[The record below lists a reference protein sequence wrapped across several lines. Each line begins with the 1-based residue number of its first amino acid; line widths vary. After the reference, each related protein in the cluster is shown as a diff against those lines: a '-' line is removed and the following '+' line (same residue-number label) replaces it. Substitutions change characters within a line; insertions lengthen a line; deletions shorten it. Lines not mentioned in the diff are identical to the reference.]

1 MSSFVRAVVLL
12 AASTALAAAGAAA
25 QAGAAAS
32 PNGTGRVVGY
42 VTDSA
47 GTPLAGAT
55 VQVAGA
61 RLGARTGGD
70 GRYHLEAVPAGRARV
85 IVTYVGFAPDST
97 GVDVAADR
105 TATHDVRMRSL
116 GAFALQQVLVIASP
130 RLSETKAAA
139 LARQRDADNVLS
151 VLSGD
156 EIRSLPN
163 FNAAEAAGRIPGVSL
178 ERDEGEGKFVQVRGT
193 EPRLSNVTIDGS
205 HVPGTESDRIPKL
218 DDVPSDLLGAIEVS
232 KTLTADMDADAI
244 GGSVNLVTKTPEGAP
259 RGYVAGQYGQI
270 DVASRNTYQGG
281 LTYGGR
287 FGTDGKLG
295 FLLGGSADKNNRAIE
310 DVEPSWG
317 VYNDATSAPND
328 WSQRDYR
335 YDRSRYGIGGDL
347 DYRFDSQNQ
356 VYVKG
361 LWSLFRNFGTRYVF
375 DVSGDSAA
383 PSSNTAGALVNP
395 ALQRQS
401 EFRTPTEEMWGLTA
415 GGKHDVGR
423 WTIDY
428 TVNWA
433 GTRQQDQNYRSNTFD
448 YAGPAL
454 GDLAYSTA
462 NPTYPVYHYQST
474 GDSSAAM
481 NPNNYVLSKYSTS
494 DHLTTGRDLGGGL
507 NVLLHWMLGDDP
519 GQLKFGFHYRNE
531 RKVFTDQEQ
540 SFKFDGATPLMLS
553 QVQSG
558 FSDPGFYNS
567 LQPGY
572 SIGPVDNNSAVNT
585 YENDHGASFVNTTDP
600 LADDSLGSFSGS
612 EKIYAA
618 YMMNTTDFGPLRLNL
633 GLRVERTHATYLGH
647 AVSQAVDSSGDATG
661 PEELQLITGA
671 KDYTDLFPSVQ
682 LRYALDT
689 ATNIRLAFTRG
700 IARPNYTDLA
710 PNLSGTINPLY
721 EHDPALSG
729 FTAGNPN
736 LRAQHAWNYDLLFE
750 HYLSAAGIISA
761 GMFYKNLSD
770 VILTR
775 TFTYTGPG
783 PFNGYVGLQPQNG
796 GNGWLFGQELEWAQR
811 LSFLPAWLSGM
822 GFDANYTH
830 IDSRVLVDPVSGRHA
845 PLLRQS
851 PNIANVYVT
860 YDKSPVSARI
870 GWTYNGAMI
879 DSYGDGS
886 ATANGDNY
894 FYAHAQIDGSIMYNV
909 SQQVQLQFQVLNVN
923 NAVFGFFQGTPS
935 HAFNFQR
942 EYYGQTFFLGTK
954 LAF

>member
-1 MSSFVRAVVLL
+1 MISVVRAVVGIALGATFL
-12 AASTALAAAGAAA
+12 AGGAAA
-25 QAGAAAS
+25 QTGAQAS

-42 VTDSA
+42 VTDST

-55 VQVAGA
+55 VQVKGA

-70 GRYHLEAVPAGRARV
+70 GRYHLEAVPAGNATV
-85 IVTYVGFAPDST
+85 IVTYVGFAPDSS
-97 GVDVAADR
+97 VVAVAANR
-105 TATHDVRMRSL
+105 SATHDVHMRNLS
-116 GAFALQQVLVIASP
+116 AYALAQVLVLASP

-139 LARQRDADNVLS
+139 LARQREADNIVS

-178 ERDEGEGKFVQVRGT
+178 ERDEGEGKFIQVRGT

-205 HVPGTESDRIPKL
+205 HVPGTEADRIPKL

-270 DVASRNTYQGG
+270 DVAARNTYQGG

-287 FGTDGKLG
+287 FGDDGKLG
-295 FLLGGSADKNNRAIE
+295 FLIGGSADQNNRAIE

-317 VYNDATSAPND
+317 VYNDVTSAPND

-347 DYRFDSQNQ
+347 DYRFDSRNQ
-356 VYVKG
+356 VYIKG
-361 LWSLFRNFGTRYVF
+361 LWSLFHNFGTRYVF

-383 PSSNTAGALVNP
+383 PSSATGGALVNP

-401 EFRTPTEEMWGLTA
+401 EFRTPSEQMWGLTA

-428 TVNWA
+428 SINYA
-433 GTRQQDQNYRSNTFD
+433 GTRQQDQNYRSNTFNYD
-448 YAGPAL
+448 GPTL
-454 GDLAYSTA
+454 GDLSYSTA
-462 NPTYPVYHYQST
+462 NPTYPTYRYQSA

-481 NPNNYVLSKYSTS
+481 NPNNYMLAKYSTS
-494 DHLTTGRDLGGGL
+494 DHLTTGRDVGGGL
-507 NVLLHWMLGDDP
+507 NFLLHWTMADDP
-519 GQLKFGFHYRNE
+519 AQLKFGVHYRDE

-540 SFKFDGATPLMLS
+540 SFKFDGETPLVLS
-553 QVQSG
+553 QVESG

-567 LQPGY
+567 LEPGY
-572 SIGPVDNNSAVNT
+572 SIGPVDNNSAVNV
-585 YENDHGASFVNTTDP
+585 YENTHSGSFVNTTDP
-600 LADDSLGSFSGS
+600 LAGDSLGSFSGS

-618 YMMNTTDFGPLRLNL
+618 YVMNTTDFGPLRLNL

-647 AVSQAVDSSGDATG
+647 SVSQAVDSSGDPTG

-682 LRYALDT
+682 FRYALDT
-689 ATNIRLAFTRG
+689 ATNVRLAFTRG
-700 IARPNYTDLA
+700 IARPNYPDLA

-721 EHDPALSG
+721 AHDPSLSG
-729 FTAGNPN
+729 FSAGNPN

-750 HYLSAAGIISA
+750 HYISATGIISA
-761 GMFYKNLSD
+761 GVFYKNLSD

-796 GNGWLFGQELEWAQR
+796 GDGWLFGQELDWAQR
-811 LSFLPAWLSGM
+811 LTFLPGWLAGM

-830 IDSRVLVDPVSGRHA
+830 TDSRVLVDPVSGRHA

-851 PNIANVYVT
+851 PDIANVYVT

-909 SQQVQLQFQVLNVN
+909 SEQVQLQFQVLNIN

>member
-1 MSSFVRAVVLL
+1 MISVVRAVVGIALGATVL
-12 AASTALAAAGAAA
+12 AGGAAA
-25 QAGAAAS
+25 QTGAQAS

-42 VTDSA
+42 VTDST

-55 VQVAGA
+55 VQVKGA
-61 RLGARTGGD
+61 RLGVRTGGD
-70 GRYHLEAVPAGRARV
+70 GRYHLEAVPAGNATV
-85 IVTYVGFAPDST
+85 IVTYVGFAPDSN
-97 GVDVAADR
+97 VVAVAANR
-105 TATHDVRMRSL
+105 SATHDVRMRNLS
-116 GAFALQQVLVIASP
+116 AYALAPVLVLASP

-139 LARQRDADNVLS
+139 LARQREADNIVS

-178 ERDEGEGKFVQVRGT
+178 ERDEGEGKFIQVRGT

-270 DVASRNTYQGG
+270 DVAARNTYQGG

-287 FGTDGKLG
+287 FGDDGKLG
-295 FLLGGSADKNNRAIE
+295 FLIGGSADQNNRAIE

-317 VYNDATSAPND
+317 VYNDVTSAPND

-347 DYRFDSQNQ
+347 DYRFDSRNQ
-356 VYVKG
+356 VYIKG
-361 LWSLFRNFGTRYVF
+361 LWSLFHNFGTRYVF

-383 PSSNTAGALVNP
+383 PSSATGGALVNP

-401 EFRTPTEEMWGLTA
+401 EFRTPSEQMWGLTA

-428 TVNWA
+428 SINYA
-433 GTRQQDQNYRSNTFD
+433 GTRQQDQNYRSNTFNYD
-448 YAGPAL
+448 GPTL
-454 GDLAYSTA
+454 GDLSYSTA
-462 NPTYPVYHYQST
+462 NPTYPTYRYQSA

-481 NPNNYVLSKYSTS
+481 NPNNYMLAKYSTS
-494 DHLTTGRDLGGGL
+494 DHLTTGRDVGGGL
-507 NVLLHWMLGDDP
+507 NFLLHWTMADDP
-519 GQLKFGFHYRNE
+519 AQLKFGLHYRDE

-540 SFKFDGATPLMLS
+540 SFKFDGETPLMLS
-553 QVQSG
+553 QVESG

-567 LQPGY
+567 LEPGY
-572 SIGPVDNNSAVNT
+572 SIGPVDNNSAVNA
-585 YENDHGASFVNTTDP
+585 YENTHSGSFVNTTDP
-600 LADDSLGSFSGS
+600 LAGDSLGSFSGS

-618 YMMNTTDFGPLRLNL
+618 YVMNTTDFGPLRLNL

-647 AVSQAVDSSGDATG
+647 SVSQAVDSSGDPTG

-682 LRYALDT
+682 FRYALDT
-689 ATNIRLAFTRG
+689 ATNVRLAFTRG
-700 IARPNYTDLA
+700 IARPNYPDLA

-721 EHDPALSG
+721 AHDPSLSG
-729 FTAGNPN
+729 FSAGNPN

-750 HYLSAAGIISA
+750 HYISATGIISA
-761 GMFYKNLSD
+761 GVFYKNLSD

-796 GNGWLFGQELEWAQR
+796 GDGWLFGQELEWAQR
-811 LSFLPAWLSGM
+811 LTFLPGWLAGM

-830 IDSRVLVDPVSGRHA
+830 TDSRVLVDPVSGRHA

-851 PNIANVYVT
+851 PDIANVYVT

-909 SQQVQLQFQVLNVN
+909 SEQVQLQFQVLNIN

>member
-1 MSSFVRAVVLL
+1 MHWVVRTMTL
-12 AASTALAAAGAAA
+12 AALGAALGMP
-25 QAGAAAS
+25 GAAQGGTSAS

-55 VQVAGA
+55 VSMAGG
-61 RLGARTGGD
+61 RLGARSAGD
-70 GRYHLEAVPAGRARV
+70 GRYHLEAVPAGRVTV
-85 IVTYVGFAPDST
+85 IITYVGFAPDSA
-97 GVDVAADR
+97 GVDVEAGR

-116 GAFALQQVLVIASP
+116 GPYALAQVLVLASP

-139 LARQRDADNVLS
+139 LAKEREADNIIS

-205 HVPGTESDRIPKL
+205 HVPGTEADRIPKL

-270 DVASRNTYQGG
+270 DIAGRNTYQGG

-287 FGTDGKLG
+287 FGDDGKLG
-295 FLLGGSADKNNRAIE
+295 FLVGGSADRNNRAIE

-317 VYNDATSAPND
+317 VYNGSVSAPND
-328 WSQRDYR
+328 WSLRDYR
-335 YDRSRYGIGGDL
+335 YDRSRYGFGGDL

-356 VYVKG
+356 VYLKG
-361 LWSLFRNFGTRYVF
+361 LWSLFHNYGTRYVF

-383 PSSNTAGALVNP
+383 PSSPIAGALVNP

-401 EFRTPTEEMWGLTA
+401 EFRTPSEQMWGLTA

-428 TVNWA
+428 TINAA
-433 GTRQQDQNYRSNTFD
+433 GTRQQDQNYRSSTFAYD
-448 YAGPAL
+448 GPAL
-454 GDLAYSTA
+454 ADMPYSTGS
-462 NPTYPVYHYQST
+462 TYPAYHFQSA
-474 GDSSAAM
+474 GDSTAAM
-481 NPNNYVLSKYSTS
+481 DPSNYMLAKYSTS

-507 NVLLHWMLGDDP
+507 NLLLHWLFADDP
-519 GQLKFGFHYRNE
+519 SQLKFGLHYRDE
-531 RKVFTDQEQ
+531 KKVFTNQEQ
-540 SFKFDGATPLMLS
+540 RFKFDGGAPLALS
-553 QVQSG
+553 QVESG
-558 FSDPGFYNS
+558 FRDPGFYS
-567 LQPGY
+567 YLQRGY
-572 SIGPVDNNSAVNT
+572 AFGPVDNNSAVNA
-585 YENDHGASFVNTTDP
+585 YENANGAMFVNTTDP
-600 LADDSLGSFSGS
+600 LADDSLASFSGS

-618 YMMNTTDFGPLRLNL
+618 YAMNTTDFGPWRVNM

-647 AVSQAVDSSGDATG
+647 SVSQAVDSSGDPTG
-661 PEELQLITGA
+661 PEQLQLITGA

-700 IARPNYTDLA
+700 IARPNYPDLA
-710 PNLSGTINPLY
+710 PNLSGTVNPLY
-721 EHDPALSG
+721 AHDPSLNG
-729 FTAGNPN
+729 LTAGNPN

-750 HYLSAAGIISA
+750 HYLSAAGIVSA
-761 GMFYKNLSD
+761 GVFYKNLSD

-783 PFNGYVGLQPQNG
+783 PFNGYVGLEPQNG
-796 GNGWLFGQELEWAQR
+796 GDGWLFGQEVEWAQR
-811 LSFLPAWLSGM
+811 LSFLPGWLAGM

-830 IDSRVLVDPVSGRHA
+830 TDSRVLVDPSSGRHA

-851 PNIANVYVT
+851 PNIANVYLT
-860 YDKSPVSARI
+860 YDRSPVSARI

-879 DSYGDGS
+879 DSYGDGT

-894 FYAHAQIDGSIMYNV
+894 FYAHSQLDGSIMYNV
-909 SQQVQLQFQVLNVN
+909 TQQVQLQFQVLNIN